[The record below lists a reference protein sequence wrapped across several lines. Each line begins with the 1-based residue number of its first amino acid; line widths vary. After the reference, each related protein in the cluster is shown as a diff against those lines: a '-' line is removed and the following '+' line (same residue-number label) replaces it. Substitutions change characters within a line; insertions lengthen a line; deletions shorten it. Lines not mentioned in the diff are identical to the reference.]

1 MADAPVTPEDMATRY
16 RLDLYSPASRRTHHS
31 VLTVL
36 VMVRSAGGV
45 LISVI
50 ARCLSMPRAPVLQA
64 HTEFHIACPMQR
76 VRHDMRP
83 CHLWCNGAANR

>member
-1 MADAPVTPEDMATRY
+1 MADAPATPEDTATRY

-36 VMVRSAGGV
+36 VMGRSAGGV
-45 LISVI
+45 LIPVI
-50 ARCLSMPRAPVLQA
+50 ARGLSKPGAPALQA

-76 VRHDMRP
+76 VQHDMRP
-83 CHLWCNGAANR
+83 CHLWCDGAANR